1 MRLHRCGRAGAAR
14 GAVGSSCARQGQ
26 AVSDPLAGGGLNQR
40 GLMNMTLVLSEYR
53 DAAHGWQD
61 KNAAE
66 TKVTA
71 SIDSRYTRSILAPRV
86 TL

>member
-1 MRLHRCGRAGAAR
+1 
-14 GAVGSSCARQGQ
+14 
-26 AVSDPLAGGGLNQR
+26 
-40 GLMNMTLVLSEYR
+40 MNMTLVLSEYR